1 MTTLFAQAW
10 MPGFLAPGLAVAGV
24 VAVSVPIIIHIL
36 SRRPRKPEPWAAMRF
51 LLAAYK
57 RHRTRTRLEQ
67 LILLAMR
74 CLVLLLLG
82 LALAG
87 PIWSALG
94 AMGALSRS
102 GRVVVMI
109 VDNSITSGA
118 ADAAGKRR
126 FDRIKAEAGE
136 LLDALTPADRVALI
150 TASRPA
156 AALIVPPTSDPMA
169 VRRQIDLLEP
179 TAAAADLRGA
189 LELAQH
195 TLGELED
202 AGRSTYVA
210 MLSDFS
216 AGAVPADI
224 AAAGLPQ
231 AMAKLGDMA
240 RLLMSQP
247 ADAASNVQI
256 ESLTPDRRVVLSGNS
271 GANSGAPTPVT
282 WTVKLRRYSS
292 HLGAEVA
299 AVRLT
304 APDAAPVRRE
314 VRFAEGQTEAEVR
327 IDTPL
332 GAAGLAAVEA
342 TLEPAAEGSDVVEAD
357 NTRRAVV
364 RIRQKLAVTV
374 LDRADGSAVGLTP
387 GRWVTTALAPVSDQL
402 GWPIQVKTFDPV
414 IVQEDGAAP
423 ALQRTD
429 AVFVLR
435 PDLLDE
441 TSWAHLSKWTG
452 AGGLVW
458 LTGPRE
464 PRPALWPQQLSQAM
478 GLTWSV
484 ASEAARPVA
493 PLRLSTDGQIAEEL
507 ARLRA
512 DLEGLLRPVEFYQ
525 HLPIARDSLGANTEV
540 LLSGAGGSG
549 GEPLMIASD
558 AGRGRV
564 LLLGSAIDLQWT
576 NLPIKPLFVPL
587 LHEVLRSAIDRLQPV
602 PEYEPGDQPVLG
614 PQWTRTTR
622 LIGPSDTPLM
632 LIAER
637 DPQADAEAPA
647 GMRPIRP
654 FAQPGV
660 YRSESD
666 ALVVNIHA
674 AAANTQTID
683 PGLLRNYLGSA
694 GTWQSI
700 QPTDPASA
708 LRVES
713 DESDLTWPLLW
724 LVAALA
730 IGEMILAR
738 YASHAST
745 KRRTANV
752 ADALKPV
759 S

>member
-1 MTTLFAQAW
+1 MIALFAQAW
-10 MPGFLAPGLAVAGV
+10 MPGFLVPGLAIAGAA
-24 VAVSVPIIIHIL
+24 AVLVPIAIHIL

-51 LLAAYK
+51 VLAAYK

-67 LILLAMR
+67 LLLLAMR

-94 AMGALSRS
+94 AMGSLSRS
-102 GRVVVMI
+102 GRIVVMI

-118 ADAAGKRR
+118 TGADGKRR

-156 AALIVPPTSDPMA
+156 AALIAPPTSDPMA

-179 TAAAADLRGA
+179 TATAADLRGA

-202 AGRSTYVA
+202 AGRNVYVA

-216 AGAVPADI
+216 AGAVPADV

-231 AMAKLGDMA
+231 AMSKLGDVA
-240 RLLMSQP
+240 KLLMSQP
-247 ADAASNVQI
+247 AEAASNVQI
-256 ESLTPDRRVVLSGNS
+256 ESLTPDRRVVLSGNAGS
-271 GANSGAPTPVT
+271 PTPVT
-282 WTVKLRRYSS
+282 WTVKLRRYT
-292 HLGAEVA
+292 GAPQAEVA
-299 AVRLT
+299 AVRLA
-304 APDAAPVRRE
+304 APDLAPVRRE

-327 IDTPL
+327 IDMPL
-332 GAAGLAAVEA
+332 ATTGLAAVEA
-342 TLEPAAEGSDVVEAD
+342 TLEPAAEGADVLEVD
-357 NTRRAVV
+357 NTRRAIV
-364 RIRQKLAVTV
+364 RVRQKLAVTV
-374 LDRADGSAVGLTP
+374 LDRIDGSTVGLSP

-402 GWPIQVKTFDPV
+402 GWPIQVKTFDPI
-414 IVQEDGAAP
+414 IVTEDGGAP

-435 PDLLDE
+435 PDVLDE
-441 TSWAHLSKWTG
+441 TSWQRLATWTK
-452 AGGLVW
+452 AGGLTW
-458 LTGPRE
+458 LTAPRE
-464 PRPALWPQQLSQAM
+464 SRPALWPQQLAQAM

-484 ASEAARPVA
+484 ASEPVKLDE
-493 PLRLSTDGQIAEEL
+493 PLRLSTDGRIAEEL
-507 ARLRA
+507 TRLRA
-512 DLEGLLRPVEFYQ
+512 DLEGLLRPIEFDQ
-525 HLPIARDSLGANTEV
+525 HLPIATDSLGANTQV
-540 LLSGAGGSG
+540 LLSGGR

-564 LLLGSAIDLQWT
+564 LLLGSAIDLSWT

-602 PEYEPGDQPVLG
+602 PEYEPGDRPVLG
-614 PQWTRTTR
+614 PQWAKTTR
-622 LIGPSDTPLM
+622 LVGPSGTPLM
-632 LIAER
+632 LVDERVVEDVEAGAES
-637 DPQADAEAPA
+637 AS
-647 GMRPIRP
+647 GKRPIRP
-654 FAQPGV
+654 FAEAGI

-666 ALVVNIHA
+666 AMVVNIRA
-674 AAANTQTID
+674 TAANTQTID
-683 PGLLRNYLGSA
+683 PGLLNNYLGSA
-694 GTWQSI
+694 GTWQPI
-700 QPTDPASA
+700 AATDPAAA

-730 IGEMILAR
+730 IGEMLLAR

-745 KRRTANV
+745 KRRTTNV
-752 ADALKPV
+752 TDALKPAA
-759 S
+759 